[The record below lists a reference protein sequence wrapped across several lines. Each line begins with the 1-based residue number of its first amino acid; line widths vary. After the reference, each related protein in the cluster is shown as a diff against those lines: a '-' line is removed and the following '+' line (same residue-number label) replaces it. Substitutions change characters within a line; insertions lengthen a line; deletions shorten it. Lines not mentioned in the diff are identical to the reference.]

1 VRCMKT
7 ARLDPEMRLASLPPP
22 IRDKKLN
29 QQTPVVARGFSA
41 NC

>member
-1 VRCMKT
+1 
-7 ARLDPEMRLASLPPP
+7 MRPACQPPP

-29 QQTPVVARGFSA
+29 HDTLVVARGFSA